1 MNVAVKKNTIA
12 SGAEVNAI
20 GAELADMRDKLDL
33 EYKRAQTQSL
43 KDEEDAVA
51 QMEAMAA
58 RTLDLAGAEWS
69 KKEISVT
76 VAVTEAEDSLRNTL
90 AKFRSDLERYS
101 FDDIVQSFVARA
113 IHSDSRPEEGHS

>member
-1 MNVAVKKNTIA
+1 MNVAVKKNKIA

-69 KKEISVT
+69 KKESSVT